1 MRRCRLTIAILCWI
15 FASAVFGTDKT
26 SFNLGYF
33 NGLALNGYDVMS
45 YWRGGIPMKGSD
57 SFKLEYA
64 GATWI
69 FSSSQNLEAFVAE
82 PEKYAPQ
89 YGGFCAY
96 AAAQGQLSDVDPFAW
111 RIWKGRLYL
120 NYSPRVR
127 RIWANEIDANIEKG
141 NQNWPGLNPANNP

>member
-1 MRRCRLTIAILCWI
+1 MRLRQSTIAILCWI
-15 FASAVFGTDKT
+15 FASTVFAADKT

-33 NGLALNGYDVMS
+33 NGLALNGYDAMS
-45 YWRGGIPMKGSD
+45 YWRGGVPLKGSE
-57 SFKLEYA
+57 SFKLEYG
-64 GATWI
+64 GATWV
-69 FSSSQNLEAFVAE
+69 FSSAQNLEAFAAE

-111 RIWKGRLYL
+111 RIWNNRLYL

-127 RIWANEIDANIEKG
+127 RIWANEIDANIDKG
-141 NQNWPGLNPANNP
+141 NRNWPELNPAS